1 MADVEEPA
9 VQTFCLVCP
18 AQRTPVDACAV
29 RCVLRC
35 GSPGPHPDGPHPTSC
50 RNRRSLPTTEP
61 ITEVLMEKR
70 SDAGHP
76 FAASAA
82 LTTAET
88 VRRGWST
95 QHTKGS

>member
-1 MADVEEPA
+1 
-9 VQTFCLVCP
+9 
-18 AQRTPVDACAV
+18 
-29 RCVLRC
+29 
-35 GSPGPHPDGPHPTSC
+35 
-50 RNRRSLPTTEP
+50 
-61 ITEVLMEKR
+61 MEKR

-88 VRRGWST
+88 VRRGWAT